1 MPTINRVRV
10 AWSNFPGA
18 PGLSTFYLADGTTD
32 VTAIKTFFT
41 AVGVLIPNG
50 TTFQIPN
57 SGDQIDPGTGK
68 LTGTWT
74 GTGGGS
80 FTSTATAGA
89 AFSGSSGAMVRWVT
103 GAVVDGHRLVG
114 RTYLV
119 PLVGTNYDAN
129 GSLSS
134 TAQTTI
140 QNAANALVTSY
151 AQNILVYHK
160 HVDSDPDATP
170 PVAGS
175 PGVTSGITSAIV
187 PDLAVVLR
195 SRRV

>member
-1 MPTINRVRV
+1 MTVINRVRV

-18 PGLSTFYLADGTTD
+18 PGLSTFYLNEASTD

-41 AVGVLIPNG
+41 SVGALIPNG

-57 SGDQIDPGTGK
+57 SGDQIDVGTGK
-68 LTGTWT
+68 LTATWT

-80 FTSTATAGA
+80 VTSTATAGA
-89 AFSGSSGAMVRWVT
+89 AFSGSSGAMVRWIT
-103 GAVVDGHRLVG
+103 GAVVNGHRLVG

-140 QNAANALVTSY
+140 QNAANTLIAALSPNLV
-151 AQNILVYHK
+151 VYHK
-160 HVDSDPDATP
+160 HVDTDDDATP
-170 PVAGS
+170 PVVGS
-175 PGVTSGITSAIV
+175 PGAISAVSSGIV
-187 PDLAVVLR
+187 PDLAVVMR
-195 SRRV
+195 SRRI